1 MIRPKEPDENFARP
15 IEIDVDHVGKA
26 FAGRS
31 GPVVALEQVRLK
43 IRRGAFAAVIG
54 PSGCGKSTLLRILAG
69 LEMPDCGGAFIRG
82 EPPERFRA
90 SGELGIAFQDAAL
103 LPWRT
108 VSQNIA
114 LPLQVLGRSVAAH
127 QRDIADLVS
136 LVGLSGFESA
146 LPAQLS
152 GGMRQRVA
160 IARALITKPS
170 VLLLDEPFGALDQ
183 ILRRT
188 MNVELQRIL
197 LARQATTFFVTHG
210 IDEAV
215 FLADEVVVMRAR
227 PGRIVD
233 IVEIPFPRP
242 RRPELFA
249 APEFHA
255 LCDRLASRLFDSAAG

>member
-1 MIRPKEPDENFARP
+1 MGEPAEPGGDVARP
-15 IEIDVDHVGKA
+15 IEIDVDHVDKV
-26 FAGRS
+26 FAGPG

-69 LEMPDCGGAFIRG
+69 LETPDRGGVFIRG
-82 EPPERFRA
+82 EYPEQFRA
-90 SGELGIAFQDAAL
+90 RGELGIAFQDAAL

-108 VSQNIA
+108 VRRNIA
-114 LPLQVLGRSVAAH
+114 LPLQVLGRSVREH
-127 QRDIADLVS
+127 EHDIADLVS
-136 LVGLSGFESA
+136 LVGLAGFEGA

-215 FLADEVVVMRAR
+215 FLADEVVVMQAR

-242 RRPELFA
+242 RKPDLFA
-249 APEFHA
+249 APDFHA
-255 LCDRLASRLFDSAAG
+255 LCDRLAARLFDPAGD